1 MPAYFSALH
10 PKYGTPARCVWFT
23 AAFVVVTPFTGKL
36 LFLPFINVASLTTIV
51 MWVMTYAAVLT
62 LRRSRP
68 ELRRPVSMPGGRV
81 TAVLGAAASVFLAG
95 NILLPMSP
103 GALDGLEYA
112 LAALL
117 AALGAGLYLRRD
129 RSVSR
134 QEQEKRIFGDLL
146 RR

>member
-1 MPAYFSALH
+1 MHLVH
-10 PKYGTPARCVWFT
+10 

-51 MWVMTYAAVLT
+51 MWVMTYVAVLW
-62 LRRSRP
+62 LRRTRP
-68 ELRRPVSMPGGRV
+68 GLRRPVSMPGGMV

-103 GALDGLEYA
+103 GALNGLEYA

-117 AALGAGLYLRRD
+117 AVLGVGLYLRRD
-129 RSVSR
+129 RSVSP

-146 RR
+146 ER